1 MGSLRGVRIFALL
14 LLLALAGTA
23 AWFWNV
29 RQMEQAQSA
38 TVREAPQTAYDY
50 EAHEVVMRQMDPEG
64 RLAFQIEARQITQ
77 LPDSGRVTAL
87 DLTLYHD
94 PPGTAVGGPN
104 RWTLKADR
112 GELPAEG
119 GIVILT
125 GHVRARGIPVD
136 GRSALTIAT
145 QSLRY
150 DMTTQELSSDEVV
163 RFSRGD
169 NGIQSEGRGLRVN
182 VRTGSLELGPGNATF
197 VP

>member
-1 MGSLRGVRIFALL
+1 MRGVRIFGLL

-29 RQMEQAQSA
+29 RQMEQAHDA
-38 TVREAPQTAYDY
+38 TGREPPQTAYDY
-50 EAHEVVMRQMDPEG
+50 EAHQVVMRQMDPDG
-64 RLAFQIEARQITQ
+64 RLAFQVEARQITQ

-112 GELPAEG
+112 GELPPEG
-119 GIVILT
+119 GVVILT
-125 GHVRARGIPVD
+125 GHVRAHGIPVE
-136 GRSALTIAT
+136 GRSALTIT
-145 QSLRY
+145 TTSLRY
-150 DMTTQELSSDEVV
+150 DMATQELSSDELV
-163 RFSRGD
+163 RITLGA
-169 NGIQSEGRGLRVN
+169 NGIQGEGRGLRAN
-182 VRTGSLELGPGNATF
+182 IRTGSLELESGNATF